1 MENKTYDVVII
12 GCGSFGIGAATE
24 LLSQSNLTFMILE
37 ARDRVE
43 GRAYTDQHS
52 LKSSFDVGAEWTHQY
67 GPDNALNSFHEQLK
81 TELDNDYY
89 IQLFDPTTSVGYD
102 SDGSNIAQQICTQA
116 QKTINRLFSQY
127 ISNDK
132 DKDISIYDTIEQE
145 FNRLEDS

>member
-12 GCGSFGIGAATE
+12 GCGSFGIGAAIE

-37 ARDRVE
+37 AP
-43 GRAYTDQHS
+43 
-52 LKSSFDVGAEWTHQY
+52 EWTHQY

-89 IQLFDPTTSVGYD
+89 IQLFDPTTSVGYY